1 MTSINCEN
9 EKIVNMFCC
18 HEDDGIDSLS
28 FLSVAT
34 IKHCD
39 QKHLGEERACLSSMS
54 MSWYIC
60 LLMSA
65 W

>member
-1 MTSINCEN
+1 MTSINCES
-9 EKIVNMFCC
+9 EKIVNMVCC

-28 FLSVAT
+28 FLSVVT

-39 QKHLGEERACLSSMS
+39 QKHLEEEQACLSSMS
-54 MSWYIC
+54 MSWYIY